1 MKPLATGILPV
12 KKEGLNL
19 VEHRKDEKMK
29 LTLLCNHDLTLKE
42 FFEHCETYG
51 FKPQDYLT
59 FLNQSKIK
67 VIQGTD
73 ELTKVFNNTINYG
86 GDKQYVIQ
94 LNKGL
99 YTVHKGFSLVEPQQ
113 VEIDETTKTFFKQQQ
128 QKTRANQ
135 KTKKTLKNK
144 LQKFL
149 RWLYQA

>member
-1 MKPLATGILPV
+1 M
-12 KKEGLNL
+12 

-42 FFEHCETYG
+42 FFEHCETHG
-51 FKPQDYLT
+51 FKPQNYLML
-59 FLNQSKIK
+59 LNQCKIK
-67 VIQGTD
+67 VIQGTE

-86 GDKQYVIQ
+86 GDEQYVIQ

-128 QKTRANQ
+128 LKTRANQ
-135 KTKKTLKNK
+135 KTKKTLKGV

-149 RWLYQA
+149 RWLYQAKTLIMF